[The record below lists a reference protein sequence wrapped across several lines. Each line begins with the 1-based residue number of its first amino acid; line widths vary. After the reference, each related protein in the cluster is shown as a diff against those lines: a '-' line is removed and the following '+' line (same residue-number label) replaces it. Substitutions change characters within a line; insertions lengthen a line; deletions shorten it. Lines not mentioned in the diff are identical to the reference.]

1 MLLLTL
7 AAVLTAAP
15 AEAWKTMPLPPPMP
29 EPAKKG
35 LAEVNGIKLYFAI
48 YGAGAP
54 LILLHGGAGNGD
66 HWANQVAAFAKE
78 FQVIVIDARGHG
90 RSTRGSKPITY
101 ELMAD
106 DVIALMDQLELE
118 KAAVLGWS
126 DGGAIGLDLA
136 LRHPERL
143 SKLVAF
149 ATNYD
154 LKGTQKG
161 GGAPT
166 FGTYFAKCAADYAR
180 LSPTPGDYKGLQAA
194 LRPMWRTQP
203 NYTSAQLTGIK
214 VPTLVLDGDRDE
226 IIRQDHV
233 KELARLIPGAKLV
246 LLPDSSHFALFQ
258 QPAAF
263 NAAVLEFLK

>member
-1 MLLLTL
+1 MLLLALT
-7 AAVLTAAP
+7 AMLTAAP

-29 EPAKKG
+29 EPTKKG
-35 LAEVNGIKLYFAI
+35 LAEVNGIKLYFAS
-48 YGAGAP
+48 YGEGAP
-54 LILLHGGAGNGD
+54 LILLHGGAGNAD
-66 HWANQVAAFAKE
+66 HWANQIAAFAKE
-78 FQVIVIDARGHG
+78 FQVIVVDARGHG
-90 RSTRGSKPITY
+90 RSTRGTKPITY

-106 DVIALMDQLELE
+106 DVIALMDELKLE

-136 LRHPERL
+136 IRHPERL
-143 SKLVAF
+143 TRLIAF

-166 FGTYFAKCAADYAR
+166 FGTYFAKCAADYAK

-203 NYTSAQLTGIK
+203 NYTSAQLISIK
-214 VPTLVLDGDRDE
+214 VPTLVLDGDHDE

-246 LLPDSSHFALFQ
+246 LIPDSSHFALFQ